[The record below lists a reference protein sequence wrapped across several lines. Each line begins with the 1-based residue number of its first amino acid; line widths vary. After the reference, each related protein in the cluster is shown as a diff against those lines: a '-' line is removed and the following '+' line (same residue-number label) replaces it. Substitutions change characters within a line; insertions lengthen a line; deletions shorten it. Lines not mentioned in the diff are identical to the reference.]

1 MDFHRT
7 KILIFLIKRLLTTSN
22 SEFHSEFLIEE
33 FFTGSNG
40 TSFSWGESDFSNL
53 GGSCPVLLMLLP
65 I

>member
-7 KILIFLIKRLLTTSN
+7 QTLIFLMKRFLTTSN

-40 TSFSWGESDFSNL
+40 TSISGGESDFSRL
-53 GGSCPVLLMLLP
+53 GGGCPVLL
-65 I
+65 